1 MEQIKLEAKSRLVTS
16 APITDKVGKQFRT
29 ALFKNANLA
38 KFGFVNGSSITTKTP
53 ISEAQLQAAIAAIKK
68 AGFTKSWVPERW
80 RYGADAIGLATKDGK
95 WPIIVQIPQRI
106 EKDGQSMCK
115 VRILNGHYD
124 TLDRKADNKAS
135 NAAYKAVIQETAKR
149 LGVKIAKFVSGTE
162 GRWVIGEVH
171 ETTNLDIKEAEA
183 KLKPLYGK
191 PFKTEPGRRLH
202 FKKDYGSVSV
212 NFAKDG
218 SLSAITCGV

>member
-1 MEQIKLEAKSRLVTS
+1 MKIEAKARLITS
-16 APITDKVGKQFRT
+16 APITPKVGKQFCT
-29 ALFKNANLA
+29 ALFKHANLA
-38 KFGFVNGSSITTKTP
+38 KFGFVNGSPIKTKTP
-53 ISEAQLQAAIAAIKK
+53 IPEAQLQAAIAAIKK
-68 AGFTKSWVPERW
+68 AGFTKSWVPERGY
-80 RYGADAIGLATKDGK
+80 YGANAIGLATKDGK

-106 EKDGQSMCK
+106 EKNGQSLCK
-115 VRILNGHYD
+115 VWIRNGNYD
-124 TLDRKADNKAS
+124 TLDQKADNKAS
-135 NAAYKAVIQETAKR
+135 TAAYKAVIQETAKL

-171 ETTNLDIKEAEA
+171 EKTNLNIKEAEA

-191 PFKTEPGRRLH
+191 PVKTEPGKWLE
-202 FKKDYGSVSV
+202 FKKDYGTVSV

>member
-1 MEQIKLEAKSRLVTS
+1 MIKLEAKSRLVTS
-16 APITDKVGKQFRT
+16 APITDEVGKRFRT
-29 ALFKNANLA
+29 DLFKTANLA
-38 KFGFVNGSSITTKTP
+38 KFGFVNGSPIKTKALITM
-53 ISEAQLQAAIAAIKK
+53 AQLQAAIAAIKK
-68 AGFTKSWVPERW
+68 AGFTKSWTPERGH
-80 RYGADAIGLATKDGK
+80 YGANAIGLATKDGK

-106 EKDGQSMCK
+106 EKDGQTMCK
-115 VRILNGHYD
+115 VWIRNGYYD
-124 TLDRKADNKAS
+124 TLDQKADNKAS
-135 NAAYKAVIQETAKR
+135 KASYKAVIQETAKL
-149 LGVKIAKFVSGTE
+149 LGVRIAEFVSSTE

-191 PFKTEPGRRLH
+191 PVKTEPGRRLY
-202 FKKDYGSVSV
+202 FKKDYGTVSV